1 MKCIACGEENVPNAR
16 FCAFCGAK
24 LSSESEAKS
33 PIQPEEPLVSRQTAR
48 PLSDNPYQPHRA
60 PVIPAAH
67 SSETNQPTGM
77 SSGIRE
83 KDEPGTAA
91 RENPGP
97 RQIIKPSP
105 QRMFLFDE
113 EQEEEERN
121 RQRAEQHAGM
131 HMEEDDVDFD
141 ESDDETIEDIYDEE
155 DEPSAGRIF
164 VRVFS
169 ILTVLALVVGIVSFL
184 FGTSVGSRLR
194 ASVGLSSNAED
205 YILLADWQLERRNL
219 ADASESYY
227 NAFKLDQTDYD
238 LALTVGEGF
247 ENAGDDTRAEQLYT
261 YLIDVWPQKD
271 EPYDR
276 LMALLNRQGRTEQYQ
291 ALLAFRA
298 ENQPGYLPPATS
310 APSAPVASHEG
321 GAYEDSIQLTL
332 DASGADIYYTLDGS
346 VPSVESFLYT
356 GPITLTSGTHN
367 VRAVAI
373 QNGQTSDEWSASFI
387 IS

>member
-1 MKCIACGEENVPNAR
+1 MKCIACGEENISNAR
-16 FCAFCGAK
+16 FCAFCGVK
-24 LSSESEAKS
+24 LSSESEVKS
-33 PIQPEEPLVSRQTAR
+33 PIQPEESLADRQTAR

-60 PVIPAAH
+60 PVIPTAYSPA
-67 SSETNQPTGM
+67 TDQTAGI
-77 SSGIRE
+77 SGGVRE
-83 KDEPGTAA
+83 KNEPETVV
-91 RENPGP
+91 RENSGP
-97 RQIIKPSP
+97 RQIIKPAP

-113 EQEEEERN
+113 EQEEEERK
-121 RQRAEQHAGM
+121 QHAEQRTGTHT
-131 HMEEDDVDFD
+131 EEDDINF
-141 ESDDETIEDIYDEE
+141 EEDDENVEDIYDEE

-169 ILTVLALVVGIVSFL
+169 VLTMLALVVGIVSFL
-184 FGTSVGSRLR
+184 FGTTVGSRLR

-205 YILLADWQLERRNL
+205 YILLADWQLERHNL
-219 ADASESYY
+219 TDASESYY
-227 NAFKLDQTDYD
+227 NAFKLEQTNYD

-291 ALLAFRA
+291 ALLSFRA
-298 ENQPGYLPPATS
+298 ENQPGYLPPAAS
-310 APSAPVASHEG
+310 APSAPLASHEG

-346 VPSVESFLYT
+346 IPSIESFLYT